1 MKFDAIGDLIE
12 LEYTVKRCRL
22 SVVEQQGKRH
32 ALIRSLVDW
41 RLEAR
46 TSKDYKTAD
55 RIRDMLLAQGVTIT
69 DSKLGLGDL
78 ITDIYTEG
86 QKPEFEYQPTA
97 WISGKVIHQ
106 FPDMSGG
113 YEPLYRKVKRD

>member
-1 MKFDAIGDLIE
+1 MKHDAIGDLIE
-12 LEYTVKRCRL
+12 LEYMAKQCRL

-32 ALIRSLVDW
+32 ALIRNLIEW

-46 TSKDYKTAD
+46 QAKDYKTAD

-69 DSKLGLGDL
+69 DSKLGMGDL

-86 QKPEFEYQPTA
+86 EKPEFEYQPTA
-97 WISGKVIHQ
+97 WISGIVIHQ
-106 FPDMSGG
+106 MPDLAGG
-113 YEPLYRKVKRD
+113 YEPLYKKVKA